1 MGFVVVKRGQR
12 SALEKG
18 RRDRR
23 QTGREKGVAQS
34 GVTEGQQHQRRRRE
48 EGH

>member
-12 SALEKG
+12 SALEKR
-18 RRDRR
+18 RRDR
-23 QTGREKGVAQS
+23 REKGVAQS